1 MEKQQKQGIYENVM
15 MKYIASCMV
24 FNLIHLKIVV
34 LTFSP
39 ILSTLN
45 YYVLI
50 LDLSYQKAFRH

>member
-1 MEKQQKQGIYENVM
+1 MEKPRKQDIYENTM
-15 MKYIASCMV
+15 MKYIVSYMF

-39 ILSTLN
+39 KLSTFN

-50 LDLSYQKAFRH
+50 LDLFLPKSL